1 MCTLRIRDS
10 SPLVRRG
17 PTLPTGSNGEYGQV
31 KPCETWTALSW
42 DRSYLKKGTGYD
54 CAGQSSVIGC
64 WAAYCTT
71 LISLPESRRGAT
83 LAMGS
88 LKRNMQKNLSLC

>member
-1 MCTLRIRDS
+1 MTVTL
-10 SPLVRRG
+10 
-17 PTLPTGSNGEYGQV
+17 
-31 KPCETWTALSW
+31 CW

-54 CAGQSSVIGC
+54 CAGQSSVMGC

-88 LKRNMQKNLSLC
+88 